1 MLSNSFFYRRDKNK
15 DAEANEGSASLSFY
29 ETNLRLVGKNLSES
43 CDAIC
48 LRFCGEVAERRANA
62 AHVEPVVSHHG
73 FAAGNAAVLHENVDD
88 FANFRHAFR
97 DFRLVAFFIGV
108 PNFVVKRCGVIVSR
122 TDGGFGT
129 AGECSCEPFVD
140 APCDIVFSAAGA
152 LATLEHVKVR
162 IVKLDA
168 GELRDFSVRF
178 NQELFHVE
186 INAGHARVVVVEGQ
200 VRGGDENGVDVVNQ
214 AVDGARFKEIRR
226 NDGGGVQAEFLG
238 VSGKFPRVR
247 NGKCAD
253 VNDDEKFSFA
263 VVCPGFHDGFAFGN
277 GATNAFAGR
286 AANVSA
292 NNALFDEQINLLRD
306 FCEVDAPVGIERR
319 MRCGNKSLE
328 FLGHN
333 SEYWFG

>member
-1 MLSNSFFYRRDKNK
+1 MKQVPSMDQWLKEAKADETAAKCGMYLVHNGVVRE
-15 DAEANEGSASLSFY
+15 DAKA
-29 ETNLRLVGKNLSES
+29 K
-43 CDAIC
+43 
-48 LRFCGEVAERRANA
+48 
-62 AHVEPVVSHHG
+62 
-73 FAAGNAAVLHENVDD
+73 
-88 FANFRHAFR
+88 
-97 DFRLVAFFIGV
+97 
-108 PNFVVKRCGVIVSR
+108 
-122 TDGGFGT
+122 
-129 AGECSCEPFVD
+129 
-140 APCDIVFSAAGA
+140 
-152 LATLEHVKVR
+152 
-162 IVKLDA
+162 
-168 GELRDFSVRF
+168 
-178 NQELFHVE
+178 
-186 INAGHARVVVVEGQ
+186 

-292 NNALFDEQINLLRD
+292 NNALFDEQINLLRN

-333 SEYWFG
+333 LEYWFGEFIKK